1 MLPGMRPMVH
11 VMINGHG
18 PFRML
23 IETGSR
29 ISYLLPAQYTSTFS
43 RDSARP
49 TDLYRIGDATLTGI
63 TIHRNGRI
71 GLPGV
76 DGLLG
81 LDALYDAQITL
92 DFPRGALRLSRDTL
106 PAANGRDVIRLG
118 VSSLFWTVPMTLDTT
133 MVDAI
138 IDTQSALSVSTSNA
152 SAARLRLMTAPV
164 AVGRA
169 RGPTIGNVIVRRTRL
184 DGNARIGDAELE
196 RPLIDLLPLAR
207 HLPPRAFILG
217 LQVLTSFAF
226 TIDQRV
232 GRARFARD
240 NRVVGP
246 PPPAYATGMSTTQRS
261 DGTRVVLDVLESTAS
276 AEAGLTPGDV
286 ILRVDGRA
294 SSDMTDV
301 EWVDAI
307 GGRLPLQLRVRRNGT
322 ERDVLLT
329 PRYLG
334 F

>member
-29 ISYLLPAQYTSTFS
+29 ISYLLPAPYTTTFS

-49 TDLYRIGDATLTGI
+49 TDVYRIGDATLTGI
-63 TIHRNGRI
+63 TMHRNGRI

-92 DFPRGALRLSRDTL
+92 DFPLGAMRLSRDTL
-106 PAANGRDVIRLG
+106 PDANGRDIMRLG
-118 VSSLFWTVPMTLDTT
+118 TSSLFWTVPMTLDTT
-133 MVDAI
+133 TVDAI
-138 IDTQSALSVSTSNA
+138 IDTQSALSISTSPA
-152 SAARLRLMTAPV
+152 SAARLPLATTPV

-184 DGNARIGDAELE
+184 DGNARLGDTELQ
-196 RPLIDLLPLAR
+196 RPLIDLLPIAPR
-207 HLPPRAFILG
+207 LPSRAFILG
-217 LQVLTSFAF
+217 LQVLTSFAV

-232 GRARFARD
+232 GRARFARE
-240 NRVVGP
+240 NRVIPP

-261 DGTRVVLDVLESTAS
+261 DGTRVVLNVLEHTAS
-276 AEAGLTPGDV
+276 TEAGLAPGDV

-294 SSDMTDV
+294 SSEMTDV
-301 EWVDAI
+301 QWVNAI
-307 GGRLPLQLRVRRNGT
+307 GGRLPLQLRVLRNGT